1 MDFTVFTL
9 QTNPSAPF
17 FKRGGRVCFLYSD
30 IFRPHLMALLHLM
43 SFLLGRL
50 ELLQKP
56 LRYSPTIHMGT
67 RSLHSPFGDSFL
79 SALKLQPNRIP
90 SKIECHTGYKHSHRI
105 LSTEHIPPFPFAQ
118 RFFQPIHQLPEQQLV
133 YTRKKEIEQSRS
145 RITNFIDFKA
155 FASDAFLQNNL
166 AKKTLPFCL

>member
-1 MDFTVFTL
+1 
-9 QTNPSAPF
+9 
-17 FKRGGRVCFLYSD
+17 
-30 IFRPHLMALLHLM
+30 MALLHLM

-90 SKIECHTGYKHSHRI
+90 PKIECHTGYKHSHRI

-133 YTRKKEIEQSRS
+133 YTHKKEIEQSRS
-145 RITNFIDFKA
+145 RITNFIDLITVA
-155 FASDAFLQNNL
+155 TETSCGENTLSCMQSPALT
-166 AKKTLPFCL
+166 KTLPV